1 MATEKQI
8 AANRRNAR
16 QSTGPKTAKGKA
28 RSSENALQHGVLSE
42 KAISHYEEHEK
53 FNALLAQLVAEFA
66 PETAL
71 ESTLVERI
79 AILLWREK
87 RLAAA
92 EAEQI
97 TGQNKLADSDEE
109 SRYFLIQRT
118 LPLPQ
123 QVLIGRYQ
131 GLLGRQIREALRDL
145 RDEQERRLKV
155 VEGRENRSPM

>member
-1 MATEKQI
+1 MATDKQI

-28 RSSENALQHGVLSE
+28 RSSENALRHGVLSE
-42 KAISHYEEHEK
+42 RAVSHYEENEK
-53 FNALLAQLVAEFA
+53 FNALLAQLVAELA

-97 TGQNKLADSDEE
+97 TSQNKFADSDEE
-109 SRYFLIQRT
+109 NGLFLIQRS
-118 LPLPQ
+118 LPLTQ
-123 QVLIGRYQ
+123 QYLIGRYQ
-131 GLLGRQIREALRDL
+131 GLLGRQIREALREL
-145 RDEQERRLKV
+145 RDEQDRRLKV
-155 VEGRENRSPM
+155 VEERENRSSM